1 MPYTIQTALGGRTLK
16 LPLFPW
22 GSQFLLRKCILTSPG
37 AGSPPHRHSRVLPL
51 LEESEV
57 PLQKEIGGCVFEQC
71 QGTESSR
78 SLCLAQVFRDSEH
91 GSGL

>member
-1 MPYTIQTALGGRTLK
+1 M
-16 LPLFPW
+16 
-22 GSQFLLRKCILTSPG
+22 
-37 AGSPPHRHSRVLPL
+37 LPL

-71 QGTESSR
+71 QGTESPR

-91 GSGL
+91 SRQWSVTVLQDMGGDAGARGLHGKAKKWR